1 MNIQI
6 FGTKKCNETKK
17 AERFF
22 KERGIKY
29 QFVDMKKKGMSKGEF
44 NSVAQANGGLD
55 HMINWEGKDQN
66 LLALIKYIAN
76 EDKLEKVL
84 ENPQVIKTPVV
95 RNGKQSTLG
104 YQPDVWKKWI
114 SMIRFKL
121 KKEQIEFLKK
131 VYPDNKL
138 IQRVLSFEKEGIFEM
153 DDENTYID
161 FMDYLDDESVAWMDK
176 NYDATPQTIMLES
189 IRDDIFCQTN

>member
-66 LLALIKYIAN
+66 LLALIKYITN

-84 ENPQVIKTPVV
+84 ETPQIIKTPVV

-104 YQPDVWKKWI
+104 YQPDVWKKW
-114 SMIRFKL
+114 
-121 KKEQIEFLKK
+121 
-131 VYPDNKL
+131 N
-138 IQRVLSFEKEGIFEM
+138 
-153 DDENTYID
+153 
-161 FMDYLDDESVAWMDK
+161 
-176 NYDATPQTIMLES
+176 
-189 IRDDIFCQTN
+189 

>member
-44 NSVAQANGGLD
+44 SSVAQANGGLD
-55 HMINWEGKDQN
+55 NMINWEGKDQD
-66 LLALIKYIAN
+66 LLALIKYISS

-84 ENPQVIKTPVV
+84 ENQQVIKTPVV
-95 RNGKQSTLG
+95 RNGKLSTLG
-104 YQPDVWKKWI
+104 YQPDAWKKW
-114 SMIRFKL
+114 
-121 KKEQIEFLKK
+121 
-131 VYPDNKL
+131 N
-138 IQRVLSFEKEGIFEM
+138 
-153 DDENTYID
+153 
-161 FMDYLDDESVAWMDK
+161 
-176 NYDATPQTIMLES
+176 
-189 IRDDIFCQTN
+189 